1 MLSSELIQQ
10 FHKFSEKGKPYDI
23 VDARISNYIIEKNS
37 LMIISGIP
45 FYYAGGVY
53 REDEGGIMIKT
64 LIRNCMIEELQTAP
78 RIERVYR
85 LLISDFQIQQE
96 PDEINLYPKEKEIR
110 DVYAPGKIPQFL
122 HEEEANYK
130 SEMKN
135 ARLDAINQL
144 NSAVEKLEKQQGGMT
159 AAIDTELLATLNAV
173 SNSGM
178 GLTAAELRE
187 LGEKVLASGSS
198 ICARKLSEIAEE
210 SGISLTM
217 PDPEKAKSVLYEAAE
232 KMMSFY
238 RNYNG
243 TDKYRADMQTDESR
257 YYFMTDGKFLD
268 DYERQYEVATT
279 SNLVR
284 IKEAVAKAQETG
296 HEETIE
302 AASEQF
308 RKMVRA
314 DDLPEKKPS
323 EASAYARAYSARMCP
338 SEKDLQPQVA
348 FMRPSP
354 GIVSKRVPRPA
365 QRPDLTYDTAD
376 TAASAAA
383 KELSERAFLF
393 PTADELGI

>member
-1 MLSSELIQQ
+1 MFADLKEEFKKNVLKMQQ
-10 FHKFSEKGKPYDI
+10 IRAAHEK
-23 VDARISNYIIEKNS
+23 
-37 LMIISGIP
+37 
-45 FYYAGGVY
+45 
-53 REDEGGIMIKT
+53 
-64 LIRNCMIEELQTAP
+64 
-78 RIERVYR
+78 
-85 LLISDFQIQQE
+85 
-96 PDEINLYPKEKEIR
+96 KEKEIR

-122 HEEEANYK
+122 HEEELSYTAA
-130 SEMKN
+130 MKK
-135 ARLDAINQL
+135 ARLDAVNQL
-144 NSAVEKLEKQQGGMT
+144 NSAVLGLEKQQGGMT
-159 AAIDTELLATLNAV
+159 ATIDTELLATLNAI
-173 SNSGM
+173 SGSQM

-210 SGISLTM
+210 SGLSLTM

-243 TDKYRADMQTDESR
+243 VDKYRADMRTDESR
-257 YYFMTDGKFLD
+257 YYFMADGKFLN

-302 AASEQF
+302 AAAEQF

-323 EASAYARAYSARMCP
+323 EAAAFAKAYSERMCP
-338 SEKDLQPQVA
+338 QEKALQPQVE

-354 GIVSKRVPRPA
+354 GIACKRVPHPKSRPN
-365 QRPDLTYDTAD
+365 LTYNTTD
-376 TAASAAA
+376 TAASTAA
-383 KELSERAFLF
+383 KERSERAFLL
-393 PTADELGI
+393 PSADELGI

>member
-1 MLSSELIQQ
+1 MFDILREEFKANTAKMQQ
-10 FHKFSEKGKPYDI
+10 IRAAHEKK
-23 VDARISNYIIEKNS
+23 V
-37 LMIISGIP
+37 
-45 FYYAGGVY
+45 
-53 REDEGGIMIKT
+53 
-64 LIRNCMIEELQTAP
+64 
-78 RIERVYR
+78 
-85 LLISDFQIQQE
+85 
-96 PDEINLYPKEKEIR
+96 KEIR

-122 HEEEANYK
+122 HEEELSYTAA
-130 SEMKN
+130 MKK

-144 NSAVEKLEKQQGGMT
+144 NTSIKKLENEQGGMT
-159 AAIDTELLATLNAV
+159 ATIDTELLATLNAV
-173 SNSGM
+173 CSSQM

-243 TDKYRADMQTDESR
+243 VDKYRADMQTDESR
-257 YYFMTDGKFLD
+257 YYFMADGKFLD

-279 SNLVR
+279 SSLAR

-302 AASEQF
+302 AAAEQF

-323 EASAYARAYSARMCP
+323 EASAYAKAYSARMCP

-354 GIVSKRVPRPA
+354 DIVCKRVPKPKA
-365 QRPDLTYDTAD
+365 RPDLTYNTTDTS
-376 TAASAAA
+376 ASTAA
-383 KELSERAFLF
+383 KELSERAFLL
-393 PTADELGI
+393 PSADELGI

>member
-1 MLSSELIQQ
+1 MFDILKEEFKANTAKMQQ
-10 FHKFSEKGKPYDI
+10 IRAAHEKK
-23 VDARISNYIIEKNS
+23 
-37 LMIISGIP
+37 
-45 FYYAGGVY
+45 
-53 REDEGGIMIKT
+53 
-64 LIRNCMIEELQTAP
+64 
-78 RIERVYR
+78 ER
-85 LLISDFQIQQE
+85 
-96 PDEINLYPKEKEIR
+96 EIR

-122 HEEEANYK
+122 HEEEENYK
-130 SEMKN
+130 SAMKK

-144 NSAVEKLEKQQGGMT
+144 NSAVQKLEGQQGGMT
-159 AAIDTELLATLNAV
+159 ATIDTELLATLNAV

-243 TDKYRADMQTDESR
+243 VDKYRADMRTDESR
-257 YYFMTDGKFLD
+257 YYFMADGKFLD
-268 DYERQYEVATT
+268 DYERQYETATT

-302 AASEQF
+302 AAAKQLQ
-308 RKMVRA
+308 KMIYA

-323 EASAYARAYSARMCP
+323 EAAAFAKAYSERMCP
-338 SEKDLQPQVA
+338 QEKALQPQVE

-354 GIVSKRVPRPA
+354 GIACKRVPHPKPRPN
-365 QRPDLTYDTAD
+365 LTYNTTD
-376 TAASAAA
+376 TAASTAA
-383 KELSERAFLF
+383 KELSERDFLL
-393 PTADELGI
+393 PSAGELGI

>member
-1 MLSSELIQQ
+1 
-10 FHKFSEKGKPYDI
+10 
-23 VDARISNYIIEKNS
+23 
-37 LMIISGIP
+37 
-45 FYYAGGVY
+45 
-53 REDEGGIMIKT
+53 
-64 LIRNCMIEELQTAP
+64 
-78 RIERVYR
+78 
-85 LLISDFQIQQE
+85 
-96 PDEINLYPKEKEIR
+96 
-110 DVYAPGKIPQFL
+110 
-122 HEEEANYK
+122 
-130 SEMKN
+130 MKK
-135 ARLDAINQL
+135 ARLDAVNQL
-144 NSAVEKLEKQQGGMT
+144 NNTVKRLEGQQGGMT
-159 AAIDTELLATLNAV
+159 ATIDTELLATLTAV

-243 TDKYRADMQTDESR
+243 VDKYRADMRTDESR
-257 YYFMTDGKFLD
+257 YYFMADGKFLD
-268 DYERQYEVATT
+268 DYERQYETATT

-302 AASEQF
+302 AAAKQLQ
-308 RKMVRA
+308 KMIYA

-323 EASAYARAYSARMCP
+323 EAAAYAKAYSERMCP
-338 SEKDLQPQVA
+338 QEKALQPQVE

-354 GIVSKRVPRPA
+354 GIACKRVPHPKPRPN
-365 QRPDLTYDTAD
+365 LTYNTTDTV
-376 TAASAAA
+376 ASTAA
-383 KELSERAFLF
+383 KELSERDFLL
-393 PTADELGI
+393 PSAGELGI

>member
-1 MLSSELIQQ
+1 MFDVLKKEFRANTVKMQQ
-10 FHKFSEKGKPYDI
+10 IRAEHEKK
-23 VDARISNYIIEKNS
+23 V
-37 LMIISGIP
+37 
-45 FYYAGGVY
+45 
-53 REDEGGIMIKT
+53 
-64 LIRNCMIEELQTAP
+64 
-78 RIERVYR
+78 
-85 LLISDFQIQQE
+85 
-96 PDEINLYPKEKEIR
+96 KEIR

-122 HEEEANYK
+122 HEEELSYTAA
-130 SEMKN
+130 MKK

-144 NSAVEKLEKQQGGMT
+144 NTSIKKLENEQGGMT
-159 AAIDTELLATLNAV
+159 ATIDTELLATLNV
-173 SNSGM
+173 VGNSQM

-187 LGEKVLASGSS
+187 LGEKVLSSGSS

-243 TDKYRADMQTDESR
+243 ADKYRADMQTDESR
-257 YYFMTDGKFLD
+257 YYFMADGKFLD
-268 DYERQYEVATT
+268 DYERRYETATT
-279 SNLVR
+279 NNLSR

-296 HEETIE
+296 HEETIA

-348 FMRPSP
+348 FMKPSP
-354 GIVSKRVPRPA
+354 GIVSKRVPKPKA
-365 QRPDLTYDTAD
+365 RPDLTYNTAD

>member
-1 MLSSELIQQ
+1 MFEILKEEFKANTVKMQQ
-10 FHKFSEKGKPYDI
+10 IRAAHEK
-23 VDARISNYIIEKNS
+23 
-37 LMIISGIP
+37 
-45 FYYAGGVY
+45 
-53 REDEGGIMIKT
+53 
-64 LIRNCMIEELQTAP
+64 
-78 RIERVYR
+78 
-85 LLISDFQIQQE
+85 
-96 PDEINLYPKEKEIR
+96 KEKEIR

-122 HEEEANYK
+122 HEEELSYTAA
-130 SEMKN
+130 MKKV
-135 ARLDAINQL
+135 RLDAINQL
-144 NSAVEKLEKQQGGMT
+144 NSAVKKLEKQQGGMT
-159 AAIDTELLATLNAV
+159 ATIDTELLATLNAV

-238 RNYNG
+238 RNYSGIN
-243 TDKYRADMQTDESR
+243 KYRTGMQTDESR
-257 YYFMTDGKFLD
+257 YYFMADGKFLD

-302 AASEQF
+302 AAAEQF

-314 DDLPEKKPS
+314 DERPEKKPS
-323 EASAYARAYSARMCP
+323 EASAYAKAYSARMCP

-348 FMRPSP
+348 FMKPSP

-365 QRPDLTYDTAD
+365 KKPDLTYNTAD
-376 TAASAAA
+376 TAASTAA
-383 KELSERAFLF
+383 KELSERAFLL

>member
-1 MLSSELIQQ
+1 MFEILKEEFKSNTVKMQQ
-10 FHKFSEKGKPYDI
+10 IRAEHEKK
-23 VDARISNYIIEKNS
+23 V
-37 LMIISGIP
+37 
-45 FYYAGGVY
+45 
-53 REDEGGIMIKT
+53 
-64 LIRNCMIEELQTAP
+64 
-78 RIERVYR
+78 
-85 LLISDFQIQQE
+85 
-96 PDEINLYPKEKEIR
+96 KEIR

-122 HEEEANYK
+122 HEEELSYTAA
-130 SEMKN
+130 MKK

-144 NSAVEKLEKQQGGMT
+144 NTSIKKLENEQGGMT
-159 AAIDTELLATLNAV
+159 ATIDTELLATLTTV
-173 SNSGM
+173 GNSGM
-178 GLTAAELRE
+178 GLTAAEIRE

-243 TDKYRADMQTDESR
+243 VDKYRADMRTDESQ
-257 YYFMTDGKFLD
+257 YYFMADGKFLD
-268 DYERQYEVATT
+268 DYERRYETATT
-279 SNLVR
+279 NNLSR

-302 AASEQF
+302 AAAEQF

-323 EASAYARAYSARMCP
+323 EASAYAKAYSARMCP

-348 FMRPSP
+348 FMKPSP
-354 GIVSKRVPRPA
+354 GIVPKRVPKPKA
-365 QRPDLTYDTAD
+365 RPDLTYNTAD
-376 TAASAAA
+376 TAASTAA
-383 KELSERAFLF
+383 KELSERAFLL

>member
-1 MLSSELIQQ
+1 MFDILKEDFKANTLKMQQ
-10 FHKFSEKGKPYDI
+10 IRAAHEK
-23 VDARISNYIIEKNS
+23 
-37 LMIISGIP
+37 
-45 FYYAGGVY
+45 
-53 REDEGGIMIKT
+53 
-64 LIRNCMIEELQTAP
+64 
-78 RIERVYR
+78 
-85 LLISDFQIQQE
+85 
-96 PDEINLYPKEKEIR
+96 KEKEIR
-110 DVYAPGKIPQFL
+110 DVYAPGKIPQFQ

-187 LGEKVLASGSS
+187 LGERVLTSGSS

-217 PDPEKAKSVLYEAAE
+217 PDPEKAKSVLYSAAE
-232 KMMSFY
+232 KMMGFY

-243 TDKYRADMQTDESR
+243 VDKYRVDMGTDESR
-257 YYFMTDGKFLD
+257 YYFMADGKFLD
-268 DYERQYEVATT
+268 DYEKQYKIATT
-279 SNLVR
+279 SSLVR
-284 IKEAVAKAQETG
+284 VQKAAAEAQKTG

-302 AASEQF
+302 AAAEQF

-323 EASAYARAYSARMCP
+323 EASAYAKAYSAKMCP
-338 SEKDLQPQVA
+338 SEKELQPQVA
-348 FMRPSP
+348 FMKPSP
-354 GIVSKRVPRPA
+354 GIVSKRVPHPK

>member
-1 MLSSELIQQ
+1 MNTS
-10 FHKFSEKGKPYDI
+10 
-23 VDARISNYIIEKNS
+23 
-37 LMIISGIP
+37 
-45 FYYAGGVY
+45 
-53 REDEGGIMIKT
+53 IK
-64 LIRNCMIEELQTAP
+64 
-78 RIERVYR
+78 
-85 LLISDFQIQQE
+85 
-96 PDEINLYPKEKEIR
+96 
-110 DVYAPGKIPQFL
+110 
-122 HEEEANYK
+122 
-130 SEMKN
+130 
-135 ARLDAINQL
+135 
-144 NSAVEKLEKQQGGMT
+144 KLENEQGGMT
-159 AAIDTELLATLNAV
+159 ATIDTELLATLNAV

-243 TDKYRADMQTDESR
+243 VDKYRADMRTDESQ
-257 YYFMTDGKFLD
+257 YYFMADGKFLD
-268 DYERQYEVATT
+268 EYGKRYELATT

-296 HEETIE
+296 HEETVE
-302 AASEQF
+302 AAAEQF

-323 EASAYARAYSARMCP
+323 EASAYAKAYSARMCP

-348 FMRPSP
+348 FMKPSP
-354 GIVSKRVPRPA
+354 GIVSKRVPHPK

-383 KELSERAFLF
+383 KEFSERAFLL

>member
-1 MLSSELIQQ
+1 MFDVLKKEFIANTVKMQQ
-10 FHKFSEKGKPYDI
+10 IRAEHEKK
-23 VDARISNYIIEKNS
+23 V
-37 LMIISGIP
+37 
-45 FYYAGGVY
+45 
-53 REDEGGIMIKT
+53 
-64 LIRNCMIEELQTAP
+64 
-78 RIERVYR
+78 
-85 LLISDFQIQQE
+85 
-96 PDEINLYPKEKEIR
+96 KEIR

-122 HEEEANYK
+122 HEEELSYTAA
-130 SEMKN
+130 MKK

-144 NSAVEKLEKQQGGMT
+144 NTSIKKLENEQGGMT
-159 AAIDTELLATLNAV
+159 ATIDTELLATLNV
-173 SNSGM
+173 VGNSQM

-187 LGEKVLASGSS
+187 LGEKVLSSGSS

-243 TDKYRADMQTDESR
+243 ADKYRADMQTDESR
-257 YYFMTDGKFLD
+257 YYFMADGKFLD
-268 DYERQYEVATT
+268 DYERRYETATT
-279 SNLVR
+279 NNLSR

-296 HEETIE
+296 HEETIA

-348 FMRPSP
+348 FMKPSP
-354 GIVSKRVPRPA
+354 GIVSKRVPKPKA
-365 QRPDLTYDTAD
+365 RPDLTYNTAD

>member
-1 MLSSELIQQ
+1 MFDVLKKEFRANTVKMQQ
-10 FHKFSEKGKPYDI
+10 IRAEHEKK
-23 VDARISNYIIEKNS
+23 V
-37 LMIISGIP
+37 
-45 FYYAGGVY
+45 
-53 REDEGGIMIKT
+53 
-64 LIRNCMIEELQTAP
+64 
-78 RIERVYR
+78 
-85 LLISDFQIQQE
+85 
-96 PDEINLYPKEKEIR
+96 KEIR

-122 HEEEANYK
+122 HEEELSYTAA
-130 SEMKN
+130 MKK

-144 NSAVEKLEKQQGGMT
+144 NTSIKKLENEQGGMT
-159 AAIDTELLATLNAV
+159 ATIDTELLATLNV
-173 SNSGM
+173 VGNSQM

-187 LGEKVLASGSS
+187 LGEKVLSSGSS

-243 TDKYRADMQTDESR
+243 ADKYRADMQTDESR
-257 YYFMTDGKFLD
+257 YYFMADGKFLD
-268 DYERQYEVATT
+268 DYERRYETATT
-279 SNLVR
+279 NNLSR

-296 HEETIE
+296 HEETIA

-314 DDLPEKKPS
+314 DDLPEKKPR

-348 FMRPSP
+348 FMKPSP
-354 GIVSKRVPRPA
+354 GIVSKRVPKPKA
-365 QRPDLTYDTAD
+365 RPDLTYNTAD

>member
-1 MLSSELIQQ
+1 MFADLKEEFKKNVLKMQQ
-10 FHKFSEKGKPYDI
+10 IRAAHEK
-23 VDARISNYIIEKNS
+23 
-37 LMIISGIP
+37 
-45 FYYAGGVY
+45 
-53 REDEGGIMIKT
+53 
-64 LIRNCMIEELQTAP
+64 
-78 RIERVYR
+78 
-85 LLISDFQIQQE
+85 
-96 PDEINLYPKEKEIR
+96 KEKEIR

-122 HEEEANYK
+122 HEEELSYTAA
-130 SEMKN
+130 MKK
-135 ARLDAINQL
+135 ARLDAVNQL
-144 NSAVEKLEKQQGGMT
+144 NSAVQKLEEQQGGMT
-159 AAIDTELLATLNAV
+159 ATIDTELLATLNAV

-243 TDKYRADMQTDESR
+243 VDKYRADMRIDESR
-257 YYFMTDGKFLD
+257 YYFMADGKFLD
-268 DYERQYEVATT
+268 DYERQYETATT

-302 AASEQF
+302 AAAKQLQ
-308 RKMVRA
+308 KMIYA
-314 DDLPEKKPS
+314 NDLPEKKPS
-323 EASAYARAYSARMCP
+323 EAAAFAKAYSERMCP
-338 SEKDLQPQVA
+338 QEKALQPQVE

-354 GIVSKRVPRPA
+354 GIACKRVPHPKPRPN
-365 QRPDLTYDTAD
+365 LTYNTTD
-376 TAASAAA
+376 TAASTAA
-383 KELSERAFLF
+383 KELSERDFLL
-393 PTADELGI
+393 PSAGELGI

>member
-1 MLSSELIQQ
+1 MFADLKEEFKKNVLKMQQ
-10 FHKFSEKGKPYDI
+10 IRAAHEK
-23 VDARISNYIIEKNS
+23 
-37 LMIISGIP
+37 
-45 FYYAGGVY
+45 
-53 REDEGGIMIKT
+53 
-64 LIRNCMIEELQTAP
+64 
-78 RIERVYR
+78 
-85 LLISDFQIQQE
+85 
-96 PDEINLYPKEKEIR
+96 KEKEIR

-122 HEEEANYK
+122 HEEELSYTAA
-130 SEMKN
+130 MKK
-135 ARLDAINQL
+135 ARLDAVNQL
-144 NSAVEKLEKQQGGMT
+144 NSAVLGLEKQQGGMT
-159 AAIDTELLATLNAV
+159 ATIDTELLATLNAI
-173 SNSGM
+173 SGSQM

-210 SGISLTM
+210 SGLSLTM

-243 TDKYRADMQTDESR
+243 VDKYRADMRTDESR
-257 YYFMTDGKFLD
+257 YYFMADGKFLN

-302 AASEQF
+302 AAAEQF

-323 EASAYARAYSARMCP
+323 EAAAFAKAYSERMCP
-338 SEKDLQPQVA
+338 QEKALQPQVE

-354 GIVSKRVPRPA
+354 GIACKRVPHPKPRPN
-365 QRPDLTYDTAD
+365 LTYNTTD
-376 TAASAAA
+376 TAASTAA
-383 KELSERAFLF
+383 KELSERAFLL
-393 PTADELGI
+393 PSADELGI

>member
-1 MLSSELIQQ
+1 MFDILKEEFKANTVKMQQ
-10 FHKFSEKGKPYDI
+10 IRAAHEK
-23 VDARISNYIIEKNS
+23 
-37 LMIISGIP
+37 
-45 FYYAGGVY
+45 
-53 REDEGGIMIKT
+53 
-64 LIRNCMIEELQTAP
+64 
-78 RIERVYR
+78 
-85 LLISDFQIQQE
+85 
-96 PDEINLYPKEKEIR
+96 KEKEIR
-110 DVYAPGKIPQFL
+110 DIYAPGKIPQFL
-122 HEEEANYK
+122 HEEEENYK
-130 SEMKN
+130 SAMKK

-144 NSAVEKLEKQQGGMT
+144 NTSIKKLENEQGGMT
-159 AAIDTELLATLNAV
+159 ATIDTELLATLNAV
-173 SNSGM
+173 GGSGV
-178 GLTAAELRE
+178 GLNAAELRE

-243 TDKYRADMQTDESR
+243 VDKYRADMRTDESR
-257 YYFMTDGKFLD
+257 YYFMADGKFLD
-268 DYERQYEVATT
+268 DYERRYETATT
-279 SNLVR
+279 NNLSR

-354 GIVSKRVPRPA
+354 GIMSKRVPKPKA
-365 QRPDLTYDTAD
+365 RPDLTYNTAD
-376 TAASAAA
+376 TAASTAA
-383 KELSERAFLF
+383 KELSERAFLL

>member
-1 MLSSELIQQ
+1 MFDVLKKEFRANTVKMQQ
-10 FHKFSEKGKPYDI
+10 IRAAHEK
-23 VDARISNYIIEKNS
+23 
-37 LMIISGIP
+37 
-45 FYYAGGVY
+45 
-53 REDEGGIMIKT
+53 
-64 LIRNCMIEELQTAP
+64 
-78 RIERVYR
+78 
-85 LLISDFQIQQE
+85 
-96 PDEINLYPKEKEIR
+96 KEKEIR

-122 HEEEANYK
+122 HEEEENYN
-130 SEMKN
+130 SAMKK

-144 NSAVEKLEKQQGGMT
+144 NSAVKKLEKQQVGMT
-159 AAIDTELLATLNAV
+159 ATIDTELLATLNAV

-243 TDKYRADMQTDESR
+243 ADKYRADMQIDESR
-257 YYFMTDGKFLD
+257 YYFMADGKFLD
-268 DYERQYEVATT
+268 DYGKRYGLATT
-279 SNLVR
+279 NDLAR
-284 IKEAVAKAQETG
+284 IKEDVVEAQETG
-296 HEETIE
+296 SKETIEETIE
-302 AASEQF
+302 AALEQF

-323 EASAYARAYSARMCP
+323 KASEYAKAYSARMCP

-354 GIVSKRVPRPA
+354 GIVSKRVPKPKA
-365 QRPDLTYDTAD
+365 RPDLTYNTAD
-376 TAASAAA
+376 TAASTAA
-383 KELSERAFLF
+383 KEFSERAFLL

>member
-1 MLSSELIQQ
+1 MFDILKEEFTKNVLKMQQ
-10 FHKFSEKGKPYDI
+10 IRAAHEK
-23 VDARISNYIIEKNS
+23 
-37 LMIISGIP
+37 
-45 FYYAGGVY
+45 
-53 REDEGGIMIKT
+53 RE
-64 LIRNCMIEELQTAP
+64 Q
-78 RIERVYR
+78 
-85 LLISDFQIQQE
+85 
-96 PDEINLYPKEKEIR
+96 EIR

-122 HEEEANYK
+122 HEEEENYK
-130 SEMKN
+130 SAMKN

-144 NSAVEKLEKQQGGMT
+144 NSAVLGLEKQQGGMT
-159 AAIDTELLATLNAV
+159 ATIDTELLATLNAV
-173 SNSGM
+173 SDSQM

-232 KMMSFY
+232 EMIRFY
-238 RNYNG
+238 RNYDG
-243 TDKYRADMQTDESR
+243 ADRYRADMQIDESK
-257 YYFMTDGKFLD
+257 YYFMSDGKFLD
-268 DYERQYEVATT
+268 DYGKKYELVTT
-279 SNLVR
+279 SNLER
-284 IKEAVAKAQETG
+284 IKEAVTKARETG

-323 EASAYARAYSARMCP
+323 EASAYAKAYSARMCP

-348 FMRPSP
+348 FMKPSP
-354 GIVSKRVPRPA
+354 GIVSKRVPHPK

-376 TAASAAA
+376 TAASVAA
-383 KELSERAFLF
+383 KELSKRAFLL
-393 PTADELGI
+393 PSADELGI

>member
-1 MLSSELIQQ
+1 MFDILKKEFEANALKMQQ
-10 FHKFSEKGKPYDI
+10 IRAEHEK
-23 VDARISNYIIEKNS
+23 R
-37 LMIISGIP
+37 
-45 FYYAGGVY
+45 
-53 REDEGGIMIKT
+53 
-64 LIRNCMIEELQTAP
+64 
-78 RIERVYR
+78 
-85 LLISDFQIQQE
+85 
-96 PDEINLYPKEKEIR
+96 EKEIR
-110 DVYAPGKIPQFL
+110 DTYAPGKIPQFL
-122 HEEEANYK
+122 HEEEENYK
-130 SEMKN
+130 SAMKN

-144 NSAVEKLEKQQGGMT
+144 NSAVLGLEKQQGGMT
-159 AAIDTELLATLNAV
+159 ATIDTELLATLNAV
-173 SNSGM
+173 SSSQV

-243 TDKYRADMQTDESR
+243 VDKYRAGMQTDESK
-257 YYFMTDGKFLD
+257 YYFMADGKFLD
-268 DYERQYEVATT
+268 EYGKRYELATT

-284 IKEAVAKAQETG
+284 VKEAVAKAQETG

-323 EASAYARAYSARMCP
+323 EASAYAKAYSARMCP
-338 SEKDLQPQVA
+338 SEKDLQPQVV

-354 GIVSKRVPRPA
+354 GIVSKRVPKPKT
-365 QRPDLTYDTAD
+365 RPDLTYNTAD
-376 TAASAAA
+376 TSASTAA
-383 KELSERAFLF
+383 KELSERAFLL

>member
-1 MLSSELIQQ
+1 MFDVLKKEFRANTVKMQQ
-10 FHKFSEKGKPYDI
+10 IRAAHEK
-23 VDARISNYIIEKNS
+23 
-37 LMIISGIP
+37 
-45 FYYAGGVY
+45 
-53 REDEGGIMIKT
+53 
-64 LIRNCMIEELQTAP
+64 
-78 RIERVYR
+78 
-85 LLISDFQIQQE
+85 
-96 PDEINLYPKEKEIR
+96 KEKEIR

-122 HEEEANYK
+122 HEEEENYN
-130 SEMKN
+130 SAMKK

-144 NSAVEKLEKQQGGMT
+144 NTSIKKLENEQGGMT
-159 AAIDTELLATLNAV
+159 ATIDTELLATLNTV
-173 SNSGM
+173 SSSGM

-243 TDKYRADMQTDESR
+243 VDKYRADMRTDENQ
-257 YYFMTDGKFLD
+257 YYFMADGKFLD
-268 DYERQYEVATT
+268 EYGKRYELATT

-302 AASEQF
+302 AAAEQF

-348 FMRPSP
+348 FMKPSP
-354 GIVSKRVPRPA
+354 GIVSRRVSHPA

-383 KELSERAFLF
+383 KEFSERAFLF

>member
-1 MLSSELIQQ
+1 MFDILREEFKANTAKMQQ
-10 FHKFSEKGKPYDI
+10 IRAEHEKK
-23 VDARISNYIIEKNS
+23 V
-37 LMIISGIP
+37 
-45 FYYAGGVY
+45 
-53 REDEGGIMIKT
+53 
-64 LIRNCMIEELQTAP
+64 
-78 RIERVYR
+78 
-85 LLISDFQIQQE
+85 
-96 PDEINLYPKEKEIR
+96 KEIR

-122 HEEEANYK
+122 HEEELSYTAA
-130 SEMKN
+130 MKK

-144 NSAVEKLEKQQGGMT
+144 NTSIKKLENEQCGMT
-159 AAIDTELLATLNAV
+159 ATIDTELLATLNTV
-173 SNSGM
+173 GNSGM
-178 GLTAAELRE
+178 GLTAAEIRE

-243 TDKYRADMQTDESR
+243 ADKYRADMRTDESQ
-257 YYFMTDGKFLD
+257 YYFMADGKFLD
-268 DYERQYEVATT
+268 EYGKRYELATT

-302 AASEQF
+302 AAAEQF

-348 FMRPSP
+348 FMKPSP
-354 GIVSKRVPRPA
+354 GIVSRRVSHPA

-383 KELSERAFLF
+383 KEFSERAFLF

>member
-1 MLSSELIQQ
+1 MFDILKEEFRANTAKMQQ
-10 FHKFSEKGKPYDI
+10 IRATHEK
-23 VDARISNYIIEKNS
+23 
-37 LMIISGIP
+37 
-45 FYYAGGVY
+45 
-53 REDEGGIMIKT
+53 
-64 LIRNCMIEELQTAP
+64 
-78 RIERVYR
+78 
-85 LLISDFQIQQE
+85 
-96 PDEINLYPKEKEIR
+96 KEQEIR

-122 HEEEANYK
+122 HEEEENYK
-130 SEMKN
+130 SAMKK
-135 ARLDAINQL
+135 ARLDAINRL
-144 NSAVEKLEKQQGGMT
+144 NSTVGKLEKQQGGMT
-159 AAIDTELLATLNAV
+159 ATIDTELLATLNAI
-173 SNSGM
+173 SGSQM

-210 SGISLTM
+210 SGLSLTM

-243 TDKYRADMQTDESR
+243 VDKYRADMRTDESR
-257 YYFMTDGKFLD
+257 YYFMADGKFLN

-302 AASEQF
+302 AAAEQF

-314 DDLPEKKPS
+314 DDLPERKPS
-323 EASAYARAYSARMCP
+323 EAAAFAKAYSERMCP
-338 SEKDLQPQVA
+338 QEKALQPQVE

-354 GIVSKRVPRPA
+354 GIACKRVPHPKPRPN
-365 QRPDLTYDTAD
+365 LTYNTAD
-376 TAASAAA
+376 TPASTAA
-383 KELSERAFLF
+383 KELSERAFLL
-393 PTADELGI
+393 PSADELGI

>member
-1 MLSSELIQQ
+1 MFDILKKEFEANALKMQQ
-10 FHKFSEKGKPYDI
+10 IRVAHEK
-23 VDARISNYIIEKNS
+23 R
-37 LMIISGIP
+37 
-45 FYYAGGVY
+45 
-53 REDEGGIMIKT
+53 
-64 LIRNCMIEELQTAP
+64 
-78 RIERVYR
+78 
-85 LLISDFQIQQE
+85 
-96 PDEINLYPKEKEIR
+96 EKEIR

-122 HEEEANYK
+122 HEEELSYTAA
-130 SEMKN
+130 MKK

-144 NSAVEKLEKQQGGMT
+144 NTSIKKLENEQGGMT
-159 AAIDTELLATLNAV
+159 ATIDTELLATLNAV
-173 SNSGM
+173 SNSQM

-243 TDKYRADMQTDESR
+243 ASKYRTDMQTDESQ
-257 YYFMTDGKFLD
+257 YYFMADGKFLD
-268 DYERQYEVATT
+268 DYERQYAVATT
-279 SNLVR
+279 SSLAR

-302 AASEQF
+302 AAAEQF

-323 EASAYARAYSARMCP
+323 EASAYAKAYSAKMCP
-338 SEKDLQPQVA
+338 SEKELQPQVT
-348 FMRPSP
+348 FMKPSP
-354 GIVSKRVPRPA
+354 GLVSKRVPKPKA
-365 QRPDLTYDTAD
+365 RPDLTYNTAD
-376 TAASAAA
+376 TAASTAA
-383 KELSERAFLF
+383 KELSERAFLL

>member
-1 MLSSELIQQ
+1 MFDILREEFKTNALKMQQ
-10 FHKFSEKGKPYDI
+10 IRAAHEK
-23 VDARISNYIIEKNS
+23 
-37 LMIISGIP
+37 
-45 FYYAGGVY
+45 
-53 REDEGGIMIKT
+53 RE
-64 LIRNCMIEELQTAP
+64 Q
-78 RIERVYR
+78 
-85 LLISDFQIQQE
+85 
-96 PDEINLYPKEKEIR
+96 EIR
-110 DVYAPGKIPQFL
+110 DTYAPGKIPQFL
-122 HEEEANYK
+122 HEEEENYK
-130 SEMKN
+130 SAMKN
-135 ARLDAINQL
+135 VRLDAINQL
-144 NSAVEKLEKQQGGMT
+144 NSAVLGLEKQQGGMT
-159 AAIDTELLATLNAV
+159 ATIDTELLATLNAV

-243 TDKYRADMQTDESR
+243 ASKYRTDMQTDESQ
-257 YYFMTDGKFLD
+257 YYFMADGKFLD
-268 DYERQYEVATT
+268 DYERQYAVATT
-279 SNLVR
+279 SSLAR

-302 AASEQF
+302 AAAEQF

-323 EASAYARAYSARMCP
+323 EASAYAKAYSAKMCP
-338 SEKDLQPQVA
+338 SEKELQPQVT
-348 FMRPSP
+348 FMKPSP
-354 GIVSKRVPRPA
+354 GIVSKRVPKPKA
-365 QRPDLTYDTAD
+365 RPDLTYNTAD
-376 TAASAAA
+376 TAASTAA
-383 KELSERAFLF
+383 KELSERAFLL